1 MSRRRQSHV
10 SCIPNDVLKDQ
21 ILWEPD
27 WSELGLARWR
37 AIKVEIDRQNA
48 RLKKNEQ
55 KAQRIQEQADRE
67 RIEMDKLLEV
77 YTEQLRK
84 PLLAEMHK
92 RLSKAEKEIKRGLA
106 KFERNELLR
115 RGVVRGRRQR

>member
-1 MSRRRQSHV
+1 M
-10 SCIPNDVLKDQ
+10 LKDQ